1 MRMRYVLLAV
11 VAIGCGGGGGDGGP
25 TGTGNGNGTGTG
37 TGTGTGGG
45 TGTGTASGTASVAM
59 KETDDGYGYAV
70 YSFAPASGTV
80 TKGGTVTWTNE
91 AGKTAHNVTF
101 STAGAPSGVSN
112 FTTGT
117 SSRTFSNTGS
127 FSYQCTNHPGM
138 SGTVTVQ

>member
-25 TGTGNGNGTGTG
+25 TGTTNGNGTGTG

-45 TGTGTASGTASVAM
+45 TGTASGTASVTM
-59 KETDDGYGYAV
+59 KESDDGYGYAV
-70 YSFAPASGTV
+70 YSFAPASVTI

-91 AGKTAHNVTF
+91 AGKTPHNVTF
-101 STAGAPSGVSN
+101 STAGAPQSVPN
-112 FTTGT
+112 LTTGT
-117 SSRTFSNTGS
+117 STRTFDNVGT